1 VLISWVAYAVFHAFW
16 CLGGKK
22 RGKMGDLAV
31 FIATYVLLFQKLCV
45 DLHDILFFKLLSQF
59 IV

>member
-1 VLISWVAYAVFHAFW
+1 MGCLCSIPRILVFR
-16 CLGGKK
+16 GQEK
-22 RGKMGDLAV
+22 GKMGDLAV